1 MMHYTTE
8 LLDDNTLLF
17 RFTVPAEE
25 YTAALDEAWRTHKDR
40 YPVPGMRD
48 GKASRTM
55 IERHHGKDVF
65 EKPALDQLVT
75 SAYRKAASEY
85 PEEIYYTPT
94 VRVEQHEEG
103 KALCFTA
110 RVQIRPEVRLGDYRA
125 VQLQPEDLR
134 RAAQKA
140 QEVPGEQQSETRA
153 YLLRSA
159 LVDRIAAGSRVEVPE
174 TMIHE
179 RALSMARSLEQR
191 LEQDQS
197 SMEEYYKACHTDR
210 EHLLADFAQ
219 AAEDQLRAR
228 LTLLA
233 IARAEGLGA
242 TEAEY
247 DAEVARLSGMYLMP
261 EEKLRPLLAHREG
274 IKIRQ
279 DIAIS
284 KAADWVAA
292 QVRQQTAAT
301 SSNRKNN
308 GPCSNPCTGR
318 FVSIPR
324 AESTPLPAA
333 KPG

>member
-25 YTAALDEAWRTHKDR
+25 YTAALDDAWRTHKAR

-85 PEEIYYTPT
+85 PEEFYYTPT

-233 IARAEGLGA
+233 IARAEGLDA

-301 SSNRKNN
+301 S
-308 GPCSNPCTGR
+308 
-318 FVSIPR
+318 
-324 AESTPLPAA
+324 
-333 KPG
+333 

>member
-25 YTAALDEAWRTHKDR
+25 YTAALDDAWRTHKAR

-140 QEVPGEQQSETRA
+140 QEVPGEQQSEN
-153 YLLRSA
+153 
-159 LVDRIAAGSRVEVPE
+159 
-174 TMIHE
+174 
-179 RALSMARSLEQR
+179 
-191 LEQDQS
+191 
-197 SMEEYYKACHTDR
+197 
-210 EHLLADFAQ
+210 
-219 AAEDQLRAR
+219 
-228 LTLLA
+228 
-233 IARAEGLGA
+233 
-242 TEAEY
+242 
-247 DAEVARLSGMYLMP
+247 ARLSAP
-261 EEKLRPLLAHREG
+261 LRPGG
-274 IKIRQ
+274 I
-279 DIAIS
+279 AS
-284 KAADWVAA
+284 
-292 QVRQQTAAT
+292 
-301 SSNRKNN
+301 
-308 GPCSNPCTGR
+308 P
-318 FVSIPR
+318 
-324 AESTPLPAA
+324 PAA
-333 KPG
+333 VWRCPKP